1 MSFIQ
6 AAFDHII
13 ENAKKPE
20 QWYVILVESY
30 QAYGGGEEGGWYYS
44 VNNLESYKEYPA
56 KELAEKA
63 AESVREFAKE
73 LQANSHREYG
83 DLCLNQMEWLDAR
96 GLDADYLPE
105 NDGESHFTVDV
116 VDELPVFSNERPHY
130 E

>member
-13 ENAKKPE
+13 ENAAKPE
-20 QWYVILVESY
+20 KWYVILVESY
-30 QAYGGGEEGGWYYS
+30 QAYGGPEEGGWYYAVS
-44 VNNLESYKEYPA
+44 SLGSYKEFPT

-63 AESVREFAKE
+63 AKSVQEFAQE

-83 DLCLNQMEWLDAR
+83 ELCLSQMEWLDAR
-96 GLDADYLPE
+96 GLDSDYLPE
-105 NDGESHFTVDV
+105 NDGESEFTVVV